1 VISNKAIIR
10 SAVMALPLVAA
21 SIALAQSTAASTQT
35 VKPWE
40 QIAVPRLHEFH
51 PAQAR
56 RIELTNGIVL
66 MLQADHE
73 LPFVS
78 GWVMIPGGN
87 RDEDA
92 AKLGLTDLYGEAWRT
107 SGTAAHSG
115 DALDD
120 LLESKA
126 ASIETGAGES
136 STTLSWN
143 SLKSDGDQVYALAM
157 ELLFHPAFKQ
167 EKLDLARQ
175 AVAAGIMRRNDEA
188 SEIVG
193 RESAKLVYGATS
205 PYGRQAELATVGAVT
220 LADLDA
226 WHKRTIG
233 GKLIVAVY
241 GDFDPAAMEAKLRAS
256 FESLPKAGAAPVRK
270 ETFAPTKPGL
280 WFVNKEDVNQSTI
293 ALVAL
298 GTDRHN
304 PDLPAIAVM
313 NELLGGGFGSR
324 LFQKIRTEK
333 GLAYSVG
340 GGLGFNYDHPG
351 VFEVSSMTRSAATV
365 ETTRAILDEL
375 AGVST
380 NPFTEA
386 DLKRAKENILTSFLF
401 RYDTP
406 LKVLSEQL
414 TLEYYGYPADFL
426 EKYQAGIEQVT
437 LDQVNAA
444 AKKYVHPEKLA
455 ILVVG
460 NKAEIEPGLDALKL
474 GPVQII
480 DVTIPTPAAEKEK

>member
-1 VISNKAIIR
+1 
-10 SAVMALPLVAA
+10 MALPLVAA
-21 SIALAQSTAASTQT
+21 AFSVVPGPLALAQTA
-35 VKPWE
+35 KPWE
-40 QIAVPRLHEFH
+40 QIAIPRLHEFH
-51 PAQAR
+51 PTAPR
-56 RIELTNGIVL
+56 RIELKNGIVL
-66 MLQADHE
+66 MLQEDHE

-78 GWVMIPGGN
+78 GWVMIPGGS

-92 AKLGLTDLYGEAWRT
+92 GKLGLTDLYGEAWRT
-107 SGTAAHSG
+107 SGSAAHSG

-120 LLESKA
+120 LLEAKA
-126 ASIETGAGES
+126 ASIETSAGES

-143 SLKSDGDQVYALAM
+143 SLKTDGDQVYALAM

-167 EKLDLARQ
+167 EKLELARQ
-175 AVAAGIMRRNDEA
+175 SEAAGIMRRNDEA
-188 SEIVG
+188 GEIAA
-193 RESAKLVYGATS
+193 RESAKLVYGASS
-205 PYGRQAELATVGAVT
+205 PYGREAELATVGAVK
-220 LADLDA
+220 LADLEA
-226 WHKRTIG
+226 WHKRTLG

-241 GDFDPAAMEAKLRAS
+241 GDFDAAAMEARLRTT
-256 FESLPKAGAAPVRK
+256 FEPLPKVAAAAERK
-270 ETFAPTKPGL
+270 EGFAATKPGL

-375 AGVST
+375 GGVAT

-426 EKYQAGIEQVT
+426 EKYQAGIEHVT
-437 LDQVNAA
+437 LEQVNAA
-444 AKKYVHPEKLA
+444 AKKYVHPEQLA

-460 NKAEIEPGLDALKL
+460 NKAEIEPGLETLKL
-474 GPVQII
+474 GPVQTL